1 MLFLYV
7 IKNSDGSFTI
17 VRYINNPINVRG
29 NSGITYCD
37 ISKLD
42 LATRIAE
49 GFWTQSDIY
58 VDDGEYM
65 VFDNKVVTFDE
76 TTAVV
81 TNTYTYVRMDLN
93 DIKTDIKTRVDTK
106 RIELYYGTYTFETNN
121 FNIQQDNRLNILTT
135 QVAILTD
142 PTSLPSDFVWKDVNG
157 IAISMDS
164 AKFKEFSLGLFNYS
178 NQLFVKSW
186 NIKNAIDAATT
197 YEDIRTAAT
206 WDDTPL

>member
-29 NSGITYCD
+29 NSGITYGD

-65 VFDNKVVTFDE
+65 VFDNKVVTFNE

-157 IAISMDS
+157 IAISMDA

-178 NQLFVKSW
+178 NQLFVTSW